1 VGDVASRAGLDPTQM
16 MLWIMGTTLVAA
28 VACVLSWGS
37 FEYDAGLASTAPPS
51 QAIEMAEMGHTVEML
66 EMVETVGLVEP
77 GRPDS

>member
-1 VGDVASRAGLDPTQM
+1 M

-37 FEYDAGLASTAPPS
+37 YEHDAGAAFTAPS
-51 QAIEMAEMGHTVEML
+51 QGLEMVDTVEILEML
-66 EMVETVGLVEP
+66 EMLEMIETVGLVEP